1 MNTFGINFIKT
12 ELNPMLKATIKNI
25 FHTGEQAISIIDE
38 KEIECAIDNEI
49 VDCTEMNSS
58 TPWVGI
64 PAPAY
69 LEDDEWFGPA
79 PIRTEKQKEL
89 IRHQEATEKLHED
102 MRKESGIIESEDIHE
117 KMYAIAS
124 ANWNTVSESQGGSEN
139 FHEGPG
145 GWQSGSGR

>member
-38 KEIECAIDNEI
+38 KEIECAIDKEI
-49 VDCTEMNSS
+49 VGCTEMNNS

-79 PIRTEKQKEL
+79 PIRTQKQEEF
-89 IRHQEATEKLHED
+89 IQHQEATERLHED

-139 FHEGPG
+139 FHEGPS

>member
-38 KEIECAIDNEI
+38 KEIECAIDKEI
-49 VDCTEMNSS
+49 VGCTEMNNS

-79 PIRTEKQKEL
+79 PIRTQKQEEF
-89 IRHQEATEKLHED
+89 IQHQEATERLQTFSGFRQVNVSMASLHMRHKRLSLKLLQAL
-102 MRKESGIIESEDIHE
+102 RLTNCNLKFLLTFFIKKI
-117 KMYAIAS
+117 
-124 ANWNTVSESQGGSEN
+124 
-139 FHEGPG
+139 
-145 GWQSGSGR
+145 

>member
-25 FHTGEQAISIIDE
+25 LHLGEQAIPIIDE
-38 KEIECAIDNEI
+38 KEIECVIDNEI
-49 VDCTEMNSS
+49 VDCTEMNNS

-79 PIRTEKQKEL
+79 PIRSEKQLDYMAIETEWKIQEQKE
-89 IRHQEATEKLHED
+89 RE
-102 MRKESGIIESEDIHE
+102 ESGIVEQEDIHE

-124 ANWNTVSESQGGSEN
+124 SNWNTVSESQGGSEN
-139 FHEGPG
+139 FHEGPS